1 MQGFFI
7 SFEGVEGSG
16 KSTQVGLL
24 AGRLREDGK
33 EIVVTREP
41 GGTRIGELIREIT
54 HAKDNV
60 DLTGVSETYLMS
72 ASRAQHVR
80 EIIRPALSI
89 GKIVICDRFIDS
101 SLAYQG
107 YGRELGEKAIEEL
120 NKLALDSIM
129 PDLTILLD
137 VEPQVGFARRNHTD
151 KIDRLDLQ
159 KEDFYNRVYA
169 GYHEIAKKFK
179 DRFFIVDTNKPIN
192 EVADII
198 WEKIIS
204 KIKNKI

>member
-1 MQGFFI
+1 MKGFFI
-7 SFEGVEGSG
+7 TFEGVEGSG

-24 AGRLREDGK
+24 ASRLREDGK

-54 HAKDNV
+54 HSKGNV
-60 DLTGVSETYLMS
+60 DLTAVSETYLMS

-80 EIIRPALSI
+80 EIISPALQI

-107 YGRELGEKAIEEL
+107 YGRQLGEEVIEEL

-129 PDLTILLD
+129 PDMTILLD
-137 VEPQVGFARRNHTD
+137 VMPKIGFARRNQTD

-159 KEDFYNRVYA
+159 KEGFYNRVYA
-169 GYHEIAKKFK
+169 GYHEIAKKYK
-179 DRFFIVDTNKPIN
+179 DRFYVVDSTKSIK

-198 WEKIIS
+198 WERVKGNL
-204 KIKNKI
+204 KF

>member
-1 MQGFFI
+1 MKGFFI
-7 SFEGVEGSG
+7 TFEGVEGSG

-24 AGRLREDGK
+24 ASRLREDGK
-33 EIVVTREP
+33 DIVVTREP
-41 GGTRIGELIREIT
+41 GGTRIGEFIREIT
-54 HAKDNV
+54 HTKGNV
-60 DLTGVSETYLMS
+60 DLTAVCETYLMS

-80 EIIRPALSI
+80 EIIKPALQI

-107 YGRELGEKAIEEL
+107 YGRELGEEVIEQL

-137 VEPQVGFARRNHTD
+137 VAPKIGFARRNQTD
-151 KIDRLDLQ
+151 KVDRLDLQ

-179 DRFFIVDTNKPIN
+179 DRFYIVDSTQSIT

-198 WEKIIS
+198 WEKVKTS
-204 KIKNKI
+204 IK

>member
-24 AGRLREDGK
+24 ASRLREAGK
-33 EIVVTREP
+33 NIVVTREP

-54 HAKDNV
+54 HSKDNV
-60 DLTGVSETYLMS
+60 DLTAVAETYLMS

-80 EIIRPALSI
+80 EIIKPALQI

-107 YGRELGEKAIEEL
+107 YGRELGEEVIEQL

-137 VEPQVGFARRNHTD
+137 VIPKIGFARRNQTD

-159 KEDFYNRVYA
+159 KEDFYNRVYT
-169 GYHEIAKKFK
+169 GYQRIAKKFK
-179 DRFFIVDTNKPIN
+179 GRFYIVDSINPIS

-198 WEKIIS
+198 WEKVKTS
-204 KIKNKI
+204 IK

>member
-1 MQGFFI
+1 MKGFFI

-24 AGRLREDGK
+24 ASRLREDGK
-33 EIVVTREP
+33 DIVVTREP

-60 DLTGVSETYLMS
+60 DLTAVCEAYLMS

-80 EIIRPALSI
+80 EIIKPALSI

-107 YGRELGEKAIEEL
+107 YGRKLGEGMIEEL
-120 NKLALDSIM
+120 NKLALDSIL
-129 PDLTILLD
+129 PDLTILLN
-137 VEPQVGFARRNHTD
+137 VEPRMGFARRNHTD

-159 KEDFYNRVYA
+159 KEDFYNRVYE
-169 GYHEIAKKFK
+169 GYHELARKFNK
-179 DRFFIVDTNKPIN
+179 RFLVIDSTKSIN
-192 EVADII
+192 DVAEII
-198 WEKIIS
+198 WEKVKMS
-204 KIKNKI
+204 IK

>member
-1 MQGFFI
+1 MKGLFI
-7 SFEGVEGSG
+7 TFEGVEGSG

-24 AGRLREDGK
+24 ASKLREDGVD
-33 EIVVTREP
+33 IVVTREP

-54 HAKDNV
+54 HSKDNV
-60 DLTGVSETYLMS
+60 DLTAVCETYLMS
-72 ASRAQHVR
+72 ASRSQHVR
-80 EIIRPALSI
+80 EIIKPALQI

-107 YGRELGEKAIEEL
+107 YGRQLGEKVIEEL

-137 VEPQVGFARRNHTD
+137 VTPGVGFARRNHTD

-159 KEDFYNRVYA
+159 KEDFYNRVYE
-169 GYHEIAKKFK
+169 GYHQLARRFK
-179 DRFFIVDTNKPIN
+179 DRFYIVDSTKPIS

-198 WEKIIS
+198 WEKIKTS
-204 KIKNKI
+204 IK

>member
-1 MQGFFI
+1 MKGLFI
-7 SFEGVEGSG
+7 TFEGVEGSG

-24 AGRLREDGK
+24 ASKLREDGVD
-33 EIVVTREP
+33 IVVTREP

-54 HAKDNV
+54 HSKDNV
-60 DLTGVSETYLMS
+60 DLTAVSETYLMAS
-72 ASRAQHVR
+72 SRAQHVR
-80 EIIRPALSI
+80 EIIKPALRA

-107 YGRELGEKAIEEL
+107 YGRELGEKVIAEL

-137 VEPQVGFARRNHTD
+137 VTPSVGFARRNHTD

-159 KEDFYNRVYA
+159 KEDFYNRVYE
-169 GYHEIAKKFK
+169 GYHQLARRFK
-179 DRFFIVDTNKPIN
+179 DRFYIVDSTKPISK
-192 EVADII
+192 VADII
-198 WEKIIS
+198 WKRV
-204 KIKNKI
+204 KMRIK